1 MIRYHA
7 RWVLPISSPPIR
19 DGTVVELGGRIVYVG
34 PRAGA
39 PDGTDRDLG
48 DCALLPGLVNA
59 HTHLELTVFR
69 GLLEDLSFREWISR
83 LQGMKMAV
91 MTPERFLD
99 SARFGILEGV
109 RAGITTYAD
118 TCDSGMVLEAMRER
132 GVRGIMYQEVFSPSA
147 HPKAVRD
154 AAARLAAQ
162 LARHDEFETEL
173 QHVGVSPHAPY
184 TVSDP
189 LFALVARSGRRIA
202 VHIAESDAEQRF
214 VCEGEGAFADAHR
227 ARGFPVA
234 PRATSPI
241 ALLEK
246 LGVLDT
252 QPLLIHCVRVS
263 DSDIAAI
270 AKSKS
275 TVAHCPISNA
285 KLGHGIA
292 PVLELLDAGIAVG
305 LGSDSMAANNRMH
318 LLEES
323 RAAVLAQRVRAAR
336 PDALPAARAL
346 ELATLGGARALGLSD
361 RIGSLEVG
369 KEADLAAFDLSTLAG
384 AADADPASAL
394 IYALGAE
401 PAKFVAV
408 AGIPKVWNWELL
420 NEDLELHGRVA
431 EIVTALREH
440 LQERLQTTSTNEQV
454 KKHESNPTRRA

>member
-19 DGTVVELGGRIVYVG
+19 DGTVVELAGRIVYVG
-34 PRAGA
+34 PRADA
-39 PDGTDRDLG
+39 PDGADRDLG
-48 DCALLPGLVNA
+48 ECALLPGLVNA

-69 GLLEDLSFREWISR
+69 GLLEDLSFRDWIVR
-83 LQGMKMAV
+83 LQAAKVAV
-91 MTPERFLD
+91 MTAERFLD
-99 SARFGILEGV
+99 SARWGIAEGV

-118 TCDSGMVLEAMRER
+118 TCDSGVVLEAMRER

-147 HPKAVRD
+147 DPTAVRD
-154 AAARLAAQ
+154 AAARLAEQ
-162 LARHDEFETEL
+162 LGRHDAFETEL

-202 VHIAESDAEQRF
+202 VHIAESDAEHRF
-214 VCEGEGAFADAHR
+214 VCEGEGPFADAHR

-234 PRATSPI
+234 RRATSPI

-252 QPLLIHCVRVS
+252 HPLLIHCVRVS
-263 DSDIAAI
+263 DTDIVAI
-270 AKSKS
+270 ATSGS
-275 TVAHCPISNA
+275 SVAHCPISNA

-292 PVLELLDAGIAVG
+292 PLLELLDAGIPVG

-336 PDALPAARAL
+336 SDALPAARAL
-346 ELATLGGARALGLSD
+346 ELATLGGARALGLAE
-361 RIGSLEVG
+361 RIGSLDVG
-369 KEADLAAFDLSTLAG
+369 KEADLAAFDLTALAG
-384 AADADPASAL
+384 SADVDPEAAL
-394 IYALGAE
+394 VFALGAE
-401 PAKFVAV
+401 PAKFAAV
-408 AGIPKVWNWELL
+408 SGIPKVWNWELL
-420 NEDLELHGRVA
+420 NEDLALHSRVSETA
-431 EIVTALREH
+431 EALREWEEKQPN
-440 LQERLQTTSTNEQV
+440 LR
-454 KKHESNPTRRA
+454 

>member
-19 DGTVVELGGRIVYVG
+19 DGTVVELAGRIVYVG
-34 PRAGA
+34 SRHDAPAA
-39 PDGTDRDLG
+39 PDGADRDLG
-48 DCALLPGLVNA
+48 NCALIPGLVNA

-69 GLLEDLSFREWISR
+69 GLLEDLTFREWIVR
-83 LQGMKMAV
+83 LQGMKVAV

-99 SARFGILEGV
+99 SARWGIAEGV

-118 TCDSGMVLEAMRER
+118 SCDSGMVLEAMRER
-132 GVRGIMYQEVFSPSA
+132 GVRGIMYQEVFSPTA
-147 HPKAVRD
+147 DPNAVRD
-154 AAARLAAQ
+154 AAARLAEQ
-162 LARHDEFETEL
+162 LARHDVFESEL

-202 VHIAESDAEQRF
+202 IHIAESDAEHRF
-214 VCEGEGAFADAHR
+214 VCEGEGPFADAHR

-246 LGVLDT
+246 LGVLDAH
-252 QPLLIHCVRVS
+252 PLLIHCVRVS

-270 AKSKS
+270 ARSGS

-305 LGSDSMAANNRMH
+305 IGSDSMAANNRMH

-369 KEADLAAFDLSTLAG
+369 KEADLAAFDLSSLAG
-384 AADADPASAL
+384 TADADPESAL
-394 IYALGAE
+394 IFALGAE
-401 PAKFVAV
+401 SAKFVAV
-408 AGIPKVWNWELL
+408 AGIPKLWNWELL
-420 NEDLELHGRVA
+420 NEDPELLGRVRQSA
-431 EIVTALREH
+431 EALRECKEK
-440 LQERLQTTSTNEQV
+440 QSPP
-454 KKHESNPTRRA
+454 K

>member
-19 DGTVVELGGRIVYVG
+19 DGTVAELGGRIVYVG
-34 PRAGA
+34 PRHDAPDA
-39 PDGTDRDLG
+39 PDGADRDLG
-48 DCALLPGLVNA
+48 NCALIPGLVNA

-69 GLLEDLSFREWISR
+69 GLLEDLSFREWIVR
-83 LQGMKMAV
+83 LQGMKVAV

-99 SARFGILEGV
+99 SARFGIVEGV

-147 HPKAVRD
+147 DPKAVRE
-154 AAARLAAQ
+154 AAARLAEQ
-162 LARHDEFETEL
+162 LARHDVFETEL

-202 VHIAESDAEQRF
+202 IHIAESDAEHRF
-214 VCEGEGAFADAHR
+214 VCEGEGPFADAHR

-241 ALLEK
+241 ALLGK
-246 LGVLDT
+246 LGVLDAR
-252 QPLLIHCVRVS
+252 PLLIHCVRVS

-305 LGSDSMAANNRMH
+305 IGSDSMAANNRMH

-336 PDALPAARAL
+336 SDALPAARAL

-369 KEADLAAFDLSTLAG
+369 KEADLAAFDLSALASS
-384 AADADPASAL
+384 ADADPESAL
-394 IYALGAE
+394 VFALGAE
-401 PAKFVAV
+401 PAKFVLV

-420 NEDLELHGRVA
+420 NEDLELQSRVT

-440 LQERLQTTSTNEQV
+440 I
-454 KKHESNPTRRA
+454 

>member
-19 DGTVVELGGRIVYVG
+19 DGTVAELGGRIIYVG
-34 PRAGA
+34 PRADA
-39 PDGTDRDLG
+39 PDGADRDLG
-48 DCALLPGLVNA
+48 NCALLPGLINA

-69 GLLEDLSFREWISR
+69 GLLEDLSFRDWIVR
-83 LQGMKMAV
+83 LQGMKVAV
-91 MTPERFLD
+91 MTSERFLD
-99 SARFGILEGV
+99 SARCGIAEGV

-118 TCDSGMVLEAMRER
+118 TCDSGSVLEAMRER

-147 HPKAVRD
+147 DPTAVRE
-154 AAARLAAQ
+154 AAARLAEQ
-162 LARHDEFETEL
+162 LARHDAFETEL
-173 QHVGVSPHAPY
+173 QRVGVSPHAPY

-189 LFALVARSGRRIA
+189 LFAFVARSGRRLAI
-202 VHIAESDAEQRF
+202 HIAESDAEQRF
-214 VCEGEGAFADAHR
+214 VCEGEGPFADAHR
-227 ARGFPVA
+227 TRGFPVA

-246 LGVLDT
+246 LGVLDAH
-252 QPLLIHCVRVS
+252 PLLIHCVRVS
-263 DSDIAAI
+263 DTDIAAI
-270 AKSKS
+270 ANSGS

-292 PVLELLDAGIAVG
+292 PVLEMLDAGIAVG

-323 RAAVLAQRVRAAR
+323 RTAVLAQRVRAAR
-336 PDALPAARAL
+336 PDALAAARAL

-361 RIGSLEVG
+361 RVGSREVG
-369 KEADLAAFDLSTLAG
+369 KEADLAAFDLSALAG
-384 AADADPASAL
+384 SADADPESAL
-394 IYALGAE
+394 VFALGAE

-420 NEDLELHGRVA
+420 NEDPALHARVT
-431 EIVTALREH
+431 EIVTALRE
-440 LQERLQTTSTNEQV
+440 QI
-454 KKHESNPTRRA
+454 